1 MRLSFT
7 LNTNKAGVVVNTEVE
22 NDLLIKALGT
32 QKVNMK
38 VSLSASHLSTE
49 PMSTGKLQFGVTFE
63 FLALEMLDTP
73 RAKFLCT
80 SPKISPFLW

>member
-1 MRLSFT
+1 MRLNFT

-73 RAKFLCT
+73 HEKFLCT